1 MVKKSP
7 KLGAKL
13 SDASLLE
20 ASRTQMLER
29 KVKELEGL
37 LKEAEDDM
45 QMVVQRVNRSQLE
58 VNELQMERDQNL
70 AQMRKLQA
78 LVVEER
84 EKAERLM
91 R

>member
-1 MVKKSP
+1 
-7 KLGAKL
+7 
-13 SDASLLE
+13 
-20 ASRTQMLER
+20 
-29 KVKELEGL
+29 
-37 LKEAEDDM
+37 
-45 QMVVQRVNRSQLE
+45 
-58 VNELQMERDQNL
+58 MERDQNL